1 MLAPALTNQGGARM
15 SREFDARLTRYGRSL
30 ADFEVGDI
38 YRHWPGKTI
47 TEADNHLFSMLTMAG
62 SPIHIDANFAKNEM
76 ASGKNLV
83 VGTLVYSLLTGMSV
97 VDISGATIAS
107 LEVKELKHIAPV
119 FPGDTLYA
127 ATEIL
132 AKRISQSK
140 PDRGILTV
148 KTSGYNQ
155 DGVLVCA
162 FERSVMLP
170 TSGAIK

>member
-1 MLAPALTNQGGARM
+1 M
-15 SREFDARLTRYGRSL
+15 SREFDARHLRFGRYI
-30 ADFEVGDI
+30 DEFEVGDI

-62 SPIHIDANFAKNEM
+62 SPIHIDTNFAKNEM

-97 VDISGATIAS
+97 ADISGAAIAS

-127 ATEIL
+127 ATEVL

-140 PDRGILTV
+140 PNRGILTV

-155 DGVLVCA
+155 EGILVCT

-170 TSGAIK
+170 TKGAAK